1 MRDAHGFIFRKVDAQ
16 PMGYLLRRPAIDP
29 FAVTPMWLVPAF
41 EGRVRRPDN
50 LTAIGVMHLAFQP
63 VLNVAPKSRVSH

>member
-1 MRDAHGFIFRKVDAQ
+1 
-16 PMGYLLRRPAIDP
+16 
-29 FAVTPMWLVPAF
+29 
-41 EGRVRRPDN
+41 VRRPDN